1 MQCSKLDTI
10 LRQCFNLICLSTS
23 CLQQF
28 QRGILIPAHIKTTA
42 LQDTRIKSVLLQFF
56 MGHNTVHC
64 RHQWEGSSAISAF
77 FECSTLMICQ
87 GSSFT
92 KVSKLT
98 NSTIQQLNNIQS
110 LQTFSSRYRDLK
122 LDFCKAT
129 VILWIASAAAR
140 IGVHSVWI

>member
-56 MGHNTVHC
+56 MGHNLLC
-64 RHQWEGSSAISAF
+64 IAD
-77 FECSTLMICQ
+77 
-87 GSSFT
+87 
-92 KVSKLT
+92 T
-98 NSTIQQLNNIQS
+98 NEKAVVQYQPS
-110 LQTFSSRYRDLK
+110 L
-122 LDFCKAT
+122 
-129 VILWIASAAAR
+129 
-140 IGVHSVWI
+140 SVVL